1 MTLLEFGVQKGYE
14 KGFIKGYEKAKTESV
29 LDLLEDLGT
38 VPDSLRKDI
47 LAQTDLDTLTYWIK
61 LAAQVEN
68 IESFIKE
75 ITPKLL

>member
-14 KGFIKGYEKAKTESV
+14 KGFIKGYEKAKIESV

-47 LAQTDLDTLTYWIK
+47 LAQTDLGTLTYWIK